1 MGIVHKLGQH
11 LGHVSTF
18 WYEVSTLAGKVNYDR
33 SFMDHIERNCRKM
46 ESNVNYDLPLVNYDR
61 PLINYN
67 QPLLGH
73 IGKMT

>member
-1 MGIVHKLGQH
+1 M
-11 LGHVSTF
+11 
-18 WYEVSTLAGKVNYDR
+18 GKVHYDR

-67 QPLLGH
+67 QPLSGH
-73 IGKMT
+73 IERKNYIASKVKYD